1 MAEQNLGPRDFFAK
15 EDAIADL
22 GLIACPGAE
31 ELCKLVDSHLVRW
44 AREVGNDEVD
54 TFIIPCDCPRFQSGD
69 AKGLVKASTRGDDL
83 YIFVD
88 PGNYSVTYKLFGY
101 ENHLSPD
108 DHFQNLMRIIQA
120 VSGRAHRI
128 SVIMPV
134 RRPPASPRQP
144 RESGLRLLP
153 AAAARGR
160 RQEHHHL

>member
-44 AREVGNDEVD
+44 AREVGNTDVD
-54 TFIIPCDCPRFQSGD
+54 TFIIPSDCPRFQSGD

-88 PGNYSVTYKLFGY
+88 PGNYSVTYP
-101 ENHLSPD
+101 EPD
-108 DHFQNLMRIIQA
+108 ASD
-120 VSGRAHRI
+120 SGRCRPRPPHQRHHAQ
-128 SVIMPV
+128 PV

-144 RESGLRLLP
+144 
-153 AAAARGR
+153 
-160 RQEHHHL
+160 